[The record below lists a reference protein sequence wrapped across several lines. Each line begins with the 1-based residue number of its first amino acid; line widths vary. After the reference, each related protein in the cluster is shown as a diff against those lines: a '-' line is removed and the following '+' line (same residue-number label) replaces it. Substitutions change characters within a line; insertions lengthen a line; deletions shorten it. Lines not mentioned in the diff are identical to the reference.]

1 MISPGGDKNEMQ
13 SQLDDH
19 VDNYNKMMYNYK
31 AVVQLED
38 LTHERQ
44 LQERQEKLH
53 TTTVIDTDKSTQLV

>member
-1 MISPGGDKNEMQ
+1 MRRQERDAVAVGRPRRV
-13 SQLDDH
+13 DD
-19 VDNYNKMMYNYK
+19 YNKMMYNYK

-53 TTTVIDTDKSTQLV
+53 TTTVIDTDKSKQLV